1 MGYLI
6 MVVVICA
13 IIGVVF
19 VVAKKDS
26 KERDEMV
33 SKLTEEQKNL
43 LMLTEVKFVE
53 KNAWI
58 QDAIVGKINDKGN
71 KIDIRLLWYNK
82 VIQNNEYN
90 TITIADT
97 SITKAEQEVH
107 NLKIGDTV
115 KMYFAPEKTIGRV
128 KIIFD

>member
-6 MVVVICA
+6 MVVVIGA

-53 KNAWI
+53 KNAWN
-58 QDAIVGKINDKGN
+58 QEAIVG
-71 KIDIRLLWYNK
+71 
-82 VIQNNEYN
+82 
-90 TITIADT
+90 
-97 SITKAEQEVH
+97 
-107 NLKIGDTV
+107 
-115 KMYFAPEKTIGRV
+115 
-128 KIIFD
+128 

>member
-1 MGYLI
+1 MEYLI
-6 MVVVICA
+6 MVVVIGA

-82 VIQNNEYN
+82 VIQNN
-90 TITIADT
+90 TGKC
-97 SITKAEQEVH
+97 TKE
-107 NLKIGDTV
+107 
-115 KMYFAPEKTIGRV
+115 
-128 KIIFD
+128 

>member
-6 MVVVICA
+6 MVVVIGA

-71 KIDIRLLWYNK
+71 KIDIRLL
-82 VIQNNEYN
+82 
-90 TITIADT
+90 
-97 SITKAEQEVH
+97 
-107 NLKIGDTV
+107 
-115 KMYFAPEKTIGRV
+115 
-128 KIIFD
+128 

>member
-6 MVVVICA
+6 MVVVIGA

-58 QDAIVGKINDKGN
+58 QDAK
-71 KIDIRLLWYNK
+71 
-82 VIQNNEYN
+82 
-90 TITIADT
+90 
-97 SITKAEQEVH
+97 
-107 NLKIGDTV
+107 
-115 KMYFAPEKTIGRV
+115 
-128 KIIFD
+128 